1 MTKMQKISTIKQLE
15 VFESALKKK
24 LEESSMRVSK
34 MEEQIMKSSRT
45 LECKDLGRSLPRK
58 TKVFS
63 NQKNTSN
70 LSAYEINPEDMGLN
84 LSF

>member
-1 MTKMQKISTIKQLE
+1 
-15 VFESALKKK
+15 
-24 LEESSMRVSK
+24 
-34 MEEQIMKSSRT
+34 MKSSRT
-45 LECKDLGRSLPRK
+45 LECKDLSRSLPRK
-58 TKVFS
+58 AKVFS